1 MLKPSLHTIVVLGL
15 SAVSI
20 GTLEALLYEHPLPL
34 PCLFIQSDAPC
45 ICWPDYATSV
55 EVAQEIACAAAAYY
69 RAPLC
74 IGVMH
79 GIYGLNMKLSPNTYS
94 PAAVVEI
101 AVMVE
106 YGKIMNTEA
115 LLNPKSTADVL
126 LGRRVRPNAN
136 AEEASCQLV
145 DLVRRRQDNLT

>member
-1 MLKPSLHTIVVLGL
+1 MLKSNLHTIVALGL

-20 GTLEALLYEHPLPL
+20 GALEALLDEHPLPL
-34 PCLFIQSDAPC
+34 PCLLIQPAAPC
-45 ICWPDYATSV
+45 ICWPDYAAC
-55 EVAQEIACAAAAYY
+55 VAAAQDIACAAAAYY

-79 GIYGLNMKLSPNTYS
+79 GIYVLNTRLSQNTYT

-101 AVMVE
+101 AVRVE
-106 YGKIMNTEA
+106 YGEIIATEV
-115 LLNPKSTADVL
+115 LLNPKRTADVL
-126 LGRRVRPNAN
+126 LGRQLRPNAN

-145 DLVRRRQDNLT
+145 ELVRRRQDNLT

>member
-1 MLKPSLHTIVVLGL
+1 MPKSSLHTVVVLGL
-15 SAVSI
+15 SAISI
-20 GTLEALLYEHPLPL
+20 GTLETLLNERPFSLSYLLLQPKVPYAH
-34 PCLFIQSDAPC
+34 
-45 ICWPDYATSV
+45 WPDYSV
-55 EVAQEIACAAAAYY
+55 SVAAAQEIACAAAEYY

-79 GIYGLNMKLSPNTYS
+79 GIYGLNIKLSPNTYS

-101 AVMVE
+101 AVLVE

-115 LLNPKSTADVL
+115 LLNPRSTADVL
-126 LGRRVRPNAN
+126 LGKRVRPDAN

-145 DLVRRRQDNLT
+145 DLVRRRQSNLV